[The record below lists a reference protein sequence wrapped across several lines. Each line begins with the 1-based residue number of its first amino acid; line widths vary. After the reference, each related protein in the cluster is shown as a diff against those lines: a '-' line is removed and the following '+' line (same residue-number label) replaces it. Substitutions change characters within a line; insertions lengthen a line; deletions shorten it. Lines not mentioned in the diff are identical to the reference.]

1 MTALAPI
8 LTIDHVSKSFGG
20 LQVIRDLAFSV
31 RRGEATALIGPNGAG
46 KTTVFNII
54 SGVYQPISGRIVLDG
69 QDITTVP
76 SRRRISHGVARSFQN
91 VRLMPHLSVCENL
104 IVGQHVRATGL
115 LNLLTPFRLLPNHRW
130 RVQAIDALA
139 EAGLAAYAD
148 AMVGELPYGIRKR
161 VDLVRATLAG
171 ASLLMLDEPAAGL
184 NPTETDALRG
194 HLELLKARGVTL
206 LVVEHDM
213 HFIGQVCDHVVVLN
227 FGEKIAE
234 GSLSAVQQDAQVRAA
249 YLGYEEA
256 A

>member
-1 MTALAPI
+1 MTAEAPI
-8 LTIDHVSKSFGG
+8 LILDRVSKSFGG
-20 LQVIRDLAFSV
+20 LQVIRDLAFAV

-54 SGVYQPISGRIVLDG
+54 SGVYQPTSGRIVLDG
-69 QDITTVP
+69 QDITSVP
-76 SRRRISHGVARSFQN
+76 SRRRIGHGIARSFQN

-115 LNLLTPFRLLPNHRW
+115 LNLLTPFRLMPNHRW
-130 RVQAIDALA
+130 RRQAIDALA
-139 EAGLAAYAD
+139 EAGLAGYAD

-161 VDLVRATLAG
+161 IDLVRATLAG

-184 NPTETDALRG
+184 NPTETEALRG

-234 GSLSAVQQDAQVRAA
+234 GTLSAVQQDAQVRAA
-249 YLGYEEA
+249 YLGYDEA